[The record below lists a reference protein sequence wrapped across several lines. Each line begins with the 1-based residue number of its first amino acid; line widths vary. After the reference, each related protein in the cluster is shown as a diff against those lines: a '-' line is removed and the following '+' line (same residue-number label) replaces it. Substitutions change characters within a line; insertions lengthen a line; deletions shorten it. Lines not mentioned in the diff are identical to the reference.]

1 MDKNLATLI
10 LLPLIL
16 SQLSFMCKKYY
27 NLFFLIQV
35 LISILCLEQTIN
47 IPISDKIYHVNIGI
61 FDIKFMCDIYSYFF
75 GILISI
81 FLILTIF
88 YSFSYFKQPNYYHN
102 KNRFFFNIFL
112 AIMFGYA
119 NCYSANLETLFLF
132 YFMMIIYTA
141 PILILKINRSTL
153 KAHKLYL
160 ITHIFG
166 SLTLFLPAILI
177 LHYFNFSTEF
187 NLENKNNWEEHR
199 VLASLILTLFTFG
212 ITKNCLPPFHNWITR
227 STVSPTP
234 VSALLHSVSAVKSG
248 SLAMIKI
255 VVYIFSM
262 DFTKELTNNFWYG
275 GWIFYLCGLTGVY
288 GAYKA
293 YKTNKIKYRF
303 AYSTISQLSY
313 ILSSILIGTKIAM
326 MGAILH
332 IISHSLCKIVLF
344 FIAGIFSSI
353 YNVHDTKEAMKLAPH
368 IKFWII
374 CLSFCGASIIG
385 IPYLPGSFGK
395 ELMIDAEISSKH
407 FSSIIFLLCGSFINI
422 LYIFPIF
429 KSAFFGKVEGH
440 YKTLTVPLTMKIA
453 IISGVSLSILMSF
466 YIENLIIFF
475 KHYDLQY

>member
-1 MDKNLATLI
+1 
-10 LLPLIL
+10 
-16 SQLSFMCKKYY
+16 
-27 NLFFLIQV
+27 
-35 LISILCLEQTIN
+35 
-47 IPISDKIYHVNIGI
+47 
-61 FDIKFMCDIYSYFF
+61 
-75 GILISI
+75 
-81 FLILTIF
+81 
-88 YSFSYFKQPNYYHN
+88 
-102 KNRFFFNIFL
+102 
-112 AIMFGYA
+112 
-119 NCYSANLETLFLF
+119 
-132 YFMMIIYTA
+132 
-141 PILILKINRSTL
+141 
-153 KAHKLYL
+153 
-160 ITHIFG
+160 
-166 SLTLFLPAILI
+166 
-177 LHYFNFSTEF
+177 
-187 NLENKNNWEEHR
+187 
-199 VLASLILTLFTFG
+199 
-212 ITKNCLPPFHNWITR
+212 
-227 STVSPTP
+227 
-234 VSALLHSVSAVKSG
+234 
-248 SLAMIKI
+248 
-255 VVYIFSM
+255 
-262 DFTKELTNNFWYG
+262 
-275 GWIFYLCGLTGVY
+275 LCGLTGVY

-407 FSSIIFLLCGSFINI
+407 FSSIIFLFCGSFINI

-440 YKTLTVPLTMKIA
+440 YKTLAVPLTMKIA
-453 IISGVSLSILMSF
+453 IISGVFLSILMSF